1 MAIIELIAGSAPDD
15 PRLADYRD
23 VREADLVKRRE
34 IFIAEG
40 EVVLRVL
47 IERGRYPIRSLL
59 IDRRKLAKLAP
70 LIARLGPEVPV
81 YTAERELLRHV
92 VGFNIHRG
100 ILAAGTRR
108 SSLSPAECLAEI
120 AGREQSVVLLLEG
133 LTNHDNVGG
142 AFRNAAALGAAA
154 VLLDP
159 RCADPLYRK
168 AIRVSVGAALQLPF
182 ARAASTAE
190 LLASLEWAGFTL
202 LGLTPRR
209 DAADLAGLAELPAR
223 LALAVGTEGAGLSEA
238 LLGACHRA
246 VRIDIEPGFDSLNA
260 ATAAGIA
267 LHAIRTARRRS

>member
-1 MAIIELIAGSAPDD
+1 VAIIELLAGTAPDD
-15 PRLADYRD
+15 PRLSDYRD
-23 VREADLVKRRE
+23 VREADLVKRRA

-40 EVVLRVL
+40 EVVLRAL

-59 IDRRKLAKLAP
+59 IDRRKLGKLAP
-70 LIARLGPEVPV
+70 LLGRLGPEVPV

-100 ILAAGTRR
+100 ILAAGSRR
-108 SSLSPAECLAEI
+108 PALSPAECLAEV

-159 RCADPLYRK
+159 HCADPLYRK

-190 LLASLEWAGFTL
+190 LLASLAGAGFTL
-202 LGLTPRR
+202 LGLTPRP

-223 LALAVGTEGAGLSEA
+223 LALAVGTEGSGLSEA
-238 LLGACHRA
+238 LLRACHLA
-246 VRIDIEPGFDSLNA
+246 VRIDIEPGCDSLNA